1 MILLDPVVEVFTRP
15 DPDTLGPAAD
25 LCLQSVSR
33 ITGTDRFAICLAA
46 VDNIAIRPA
55 MPLQCSFEEALG
67 RRQITAFAEEELNG
81 VPTLSMAL
89 YKYIH

>member
-1 MILLDPVVEVFTRP
+1 MRIISMPTKIMAAV

-46 VDNIAIRPA
+46 IDDIAIRPA
-55 MPLQCSFEEALG
+55 VPLQCSFEEALG